1 MYFLL
6 AFLLARYSPFYLCLF
21 LFSFAFHSPCSA
33 YFGVLSNF
41 FARFSRL
48 AFRHL
53 LIAFYMRLRC
63 ARCARCELRY
73 KYFGIFDNVVFIVIP
88 VQNLSFSSLQ
98 EYRSVISYVLCANAV
113 KMREAM
119 KIIMILNIIS
129 LTVCIWLFFFRISF
143 KRTWVFISGQLEHI
157 RSNMS
162 DNFN

>member
-1 MYFLL
+1 MHFLL
-6 AFLLARYSPFYLCLF
+6 AFLFARYSPFYLCLF
-21 LFSFAFHSPCSA
+21 LFSFAFHPPYSA

-73 KYFGIFDNVVFIVIP
+73 KYFGIFDNVVSIVIP

-113 KMREAM
+113 KMRETM

-129 LTVCIWLFFFRISF
+129 LTVCIWLFFFRLSF

-157 RSNMS
+157 RSNTS